1 MLYLIDISSLFD
13 WRYLIVFITGI
24 AFGFFFMLLVYLYSV
39 IVSLKKKTKY
49 KRHPIEIDELEMEL
63 LIKDAQEQFKNKEL
77 RKEMGVFT
85 YFKKVNLELVT
96 DISKKYYPES
106 KYPLLELS
114 VKESL
119 ELTNYI
125 SNRINDFLSARIL
138 APFKRKTLAQLKGL
152 YDVKVKVEETKIVK
166 AGKKVGA
173 AKIGKTVL
181 GVINVINPAY
191 WVKRLTVDK
200 LYDIIIV
207 KICLASIG
215 VVGEETYK
223 IYSKSV
229 FKDPEEIDVDIDQ
242 LYEDII
248 VDESG
253 EIK

>member
-1 MLYLIDISSLFD
+1 MFYSIEISSLLD
-13 WRYLIVFITGI
+13 WRYLIVFLTGI
-24 AFGFFFMLLVYLYSV
+24 AFGFLFMLLVYLYSV
-39 IVSLKKKTKY
+39 IVSLRKKTKY
-49 KRHPIEIDELEMEL
+49 KRHPVEIDELEIEL

-77 RKEMGVFT
+77 RKEMGLFA
-85 YFKKVNLELVT
+85 YFKSVNLDLVT
-96 DISKKYYPES
+96 DIAKKYYPNS

-114 VKESL
+114 VEESL

-125 SNRINDFLSARIL
+125 SNRINEFLSARIL
-138 APFKRKTLAQLKGL
+138 APLKRKTLAQIKGI

-166 AGKKVGA
+166 AGKKVGV
-173 AKIGKTVL
+173 AKIGKTAL
-181 GVINVINPAY
+181 GVINAINPAY
-191 WVKRLTVDK
+191 WIKRLTVDK

-207 KICLASIG
+207 KICLVSIG

-253 EIK
+253 EVK